1 MSIQASQVHSRFR
14 FFEGASIS
22 ELNTR
27 MRMFTAGGAIA
38 VKSLSLEFVESKNSF
53 LLLLGYNDHQPGYPI
68 KLTEVIAGKHPN
80 GDDADQLGLSL
91 DAQATEAGEV
101 ITQTMYVDKEDMIH
115 VVLVQTV
122 YVG

>member
-1 MSIQASQVHSRFR
+1 MSIQAMQVHSRFR

-27 MRMFTAGGAIA
+27 IRMFTAGGAIA
-38 VKSLSLEFVESKNSF
+38 VKSLSLEHVASTDSW

-68 KLTEVIAGKHPN
+68 KLTEVIAGPHPS
-80 GDDADQLGLSL
+80 GDDSDQLGLSL
-91 DAQATEAGEV
+91 DHQAAEAGEV
-101 ITQTMYVDKEDMIH
+101 ICQTMYVDKDNMVH
-115 VVLVQTV
+115 VVFVQTV

>member
-22 ELNTR
+22 DLNMR
-27 MRMFTAGGAIA
+27 LRMFTAGGAIA
-38 VKSLSLEFVESKNSF
+38 AKSLSLEYVESKDSF

-68 KLTEVIAGKHPN
+68 KLTEITVGPHPN
-80 GDDADQLGLSL
+80 GEDTDALGLAL
-91 DAQATEAGEV
+91 DQQGAEAKDV
-101 ITQTMYVDKEDMIH
+101 ICQSMYVDKDDMIH
-115 VVLVQTV
+115 VIFMQTV